1 MTALDI
7 ITGALQE
14 INAIAIQE
22 APSSADANF
31 ALAKLNRLADRWAAR
46 KPFIFDTSIPLYTL
60 TPGLNPHTIG
70 PQGQIT
76 QSSRANNVATYECV
90 NNFVNGQSVTVSNS
104 TNGLNGT
111 GNVQSATAAKFS
123 IPSIGAG
130 VALGADTG
138 TVVLTANP
146 VPTLAT
152 PNMGQRP
159 QKIEQATLVLN
170 GGGTQEYIDIPI
182 NIRDREWWM
191 NVRVK
196 NLQTDIPTDLY
207 YDADWPNGSI
217 YLWPVPN
224 YAYLLRLAIWG
235 TLPKFPSLNYAFS
248 LPQGYEDAVTMQLAR
263 DLVGPFMGTWGQ
275 QQEDNYKLAIKSV
288 QSNNIKSPR
297 GITGDVG
304 MPGVQNDMSDYNYY
318 SGMPNP

>member
-22 APSSADANF
+22 GPSSADATF
-31 ALAKLNRLADRWAAR
+31 ALAKLNRIVDRWAAR
-46 KPFIFDTSIPLYTL
+46 KPFIYDTGLPTYTL
-60 TPGLNPHTIG
+60 VPGLNPHTIG
-70 PQGQIT
+70 PQGQLT
-76 QSSRANNVATYECV
+76 QSERANNVATYFCA
-90 NNFVNGQSVTVSNS
+90 NNFTNGQSVTVSNS
-104 TNGLNGT
+104 INGLNGT

-123 IPSIGAG
+123 IPLIGGAVG
-130 VALGADTG
+130 LAADTG
-138 TVVLTANP
+138 TVVLTANSA
-146 VPTLAT
+146 PTFAT

-159 QKIEQATLVLN
+159 QKILQANLVLN
-170 GGGTQEYIDIPI
+170 NMSVQEYVDIPM

-224 YAYLLRLAIWG
+224 YAYLIRLAIWG
-235 TLPKFPSLNYAFS
+235 TIPQFPSLNYNFS
-248 LPQGYEDAVTMQLAR
+248 LPPGYQDAVTMQLAR
-263 DLVGPFMGTWGQ
+263 DMVGPFQGSWTA
-275 QQEDNYKLAIKSV
+275 QQEDNWRLAIKSV

-297 GITGDVG
+297 GLTGDVG
-304 MPGVQNDMSDYNYY
+304 MPGVQNNMSDYNYY